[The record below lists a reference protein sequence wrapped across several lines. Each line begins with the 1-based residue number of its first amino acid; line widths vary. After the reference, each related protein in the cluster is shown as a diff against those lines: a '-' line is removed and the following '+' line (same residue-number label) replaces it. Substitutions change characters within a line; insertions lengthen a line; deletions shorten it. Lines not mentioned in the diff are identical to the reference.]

1 MKVVKEL
8 FLRSETMTDLEF
20 IKKFSKIQIS
30 KICKKYNITRQNIY
44 QGNAS
49 EEKIKIVRD
58 EIFEELKKLF
68 MGE

>member
-1 MKVVKEL
+1 MKVVKGL
-8 FLRSETMTDLEF
+8 FLRSEKMTDLEF

-30 KICKKYNITRQNIY
+30 KICKKHNITRQNIY

>member
-1 MKVVKEL
+1 
-8 FLRSETMTDLEF
+8 MTDLEF
-20 IKKFSKIQIS
+20 IKNFSKIQIS
-30 KICKKYNITRQNIY
+30 KICKKHNITRQNIY

-49 EEKIKIVRD
+49 QEKIKIVRD